1 MEAKFYVL
9 MVWFVICLY
18 MNKVIAWLGC
28 RLFVD
33 MVSQLSLEYN
43 VSHCLIGE
51 DLWMLIYVCIICQH
65 VLYGLFENCMLIDMI
80 VQMMHGYYA
89 WFKMSI

>member
-1 MEAKFYVL
+1 MSKFLPQLVYDCGISLLELSDILGRNYVEAKLCVL
-9 MVWFVICLY
+9 MVWLMMCLC

-43 VSHCLIGE
+43 VSHCLIGD
-51 DLWMLIYVCIICQH
+51 DL
-65 VLYGLFENCMLIDMI
+65 
-80 VQMMHGYYA
+80 
-89 WFKMSI
+89 